1 MTNSFDGFP
10 DVIGGSAGIFDHN
23 SASVAG
29 QHGGLSAH
37 DTPQTNATK
46 FGVAV
51 LMACRGCGRPA
62 QLMIEYPELIC
73 VQYNA
78 FPQNVWAALAQ
89 VGQPAPVQ
97 DQTYWDYSAPNGGMY
112 PMKEC
117 GWCRTPLVPIFTPE
131 EAAAHVTKAYQAGW
145 LKEGPAKQL
154 ANFAYQVA
162 QQQPVGR

>member
-1 MTNSFDGFP
+1 MTNAFDGFP

-37 DTPQTNATK
+37 DTPQTNPTR

-78 FPQNVWAALAQ
+78 FPQNVWAALQ
-89 VGQPAPVQ
+89 QLGRHPPVQ
-97 DQTYWDYSAPNGGMY
+97 EPTMWEYSAANAGMF
-112 PMKEC
+112 PIKQC

-131 EAAAHVTKAYQAGW
+131 EAQAHVNKALQSGW
-145 LKEGPAKQL
+145 IQDPAAAQQL
-154 ANFAYQVA
+154 AQLAYQVA
-162 QQQPVGR
+162 KQQPAR